1 MADASEN
8 IKNIKES
15 QEVKSGDKFIIET
28 DLGTRILDFDNL
40 IIGTDNV
47 TFYDTITG
55 NTTDVTNLSA
65 EVYDSDGLKIR
76 AISADSADGFSYFAH
91 ETIIGGS
98 DHSHDSAV
106 TLMVSG
112 GLSGNAGLSG
122 TVVHQTSSYVT
133 ATSGLF
139 LFSPNGTRFALHV
152 TNAGTLIVGAY

>member
-1 MADASEN
+1 MADDTIN
-8 IKNIKES
+8 IKNVPES
-15 QEVKSGDKFIIET
+15 QEIKSGDKILFES
-28 DLGTRILDFDNL
+28 DLGTRVVDFDNL

-65 EVYDSDGLKIR
+65 EVYDSDGLKLR
-76 AISADSADGFSYFAH
+76 AVSADSVAGFSYFSH
-91 ETIIGGS
+91 EVGIGGVA
-98 DHSHDSAV
+98 DMTDSAV
-106 TLMVSG
+106 TMTVSG

-139 LFSPNGTRFALHV
+139 LYSPDGTRYVLHV
-152 TNAGTLIVGAY
+152 TNAGTLIAGAY